1 MRVFLL
7 AAGLLLS
14 AGSPVLA
21 VGGDLSPPPKIFP
34 PAAPKPAA
42 KADVKTDAKANC
54 PCDCPKAHKQ
64 ARASAAKRRPYAGA
78 YYHYAAAAPFHAA
91 WPAAAQLAAPQPT
104 TYEQGLNIDNYGW
117 SGGGGFPPQGS
128 GGGGVF
134 GG

>member
-1 MRVFLL
+1 MRVSLWT
-7 AAGLLLS
+7 AGLLLTLI
-14 AGSPVLA
+14 SPLWA
-21 VGGDLSPPPKIFP
+21 VTLTLSPPPKVLP

-42 KADVKTDAKANC
+42 KADAKTDTKANC

-78 YYHYAAAAPFHAA
+78 YYHYAAAAPFHAS
-91 WPAAAQLAAPQPT
+91 WPAAAQPAAPQPT
-104 TYEQGLNIDNYGW
+104 TYEQGLQIDNGGW